1 MESENVAFLPVA
13 LRIEGRK
20 IVIIGGGHVGL
31 HKATILSRFTRNV
44 TVISPTFLEGFSA
57 LPFRLLKKEY
67 ASTDLADAFL
77 VYICTE
83 DKALNRRI
91 HDEAAARGILTS
103 VCDAPS
109 LCDVISPA
117 ILRQDN
123 ICIAVTSDG
132 RDVRRSIRIRDRIR
146 RLVGEVKG
154 LLE

>member
-1 MESENVAFLPVA
+1 MTEVSFLPVA

-31 HKATILSRFTRNV
+31 HKATILSRFTRQV
-44 TVISPTFLEGFSA
+44 TVVSPSFLEGFEA
-57 LPFRLLKKEY
+57 LPFTLVHKEY
-67 ASTDLADAFL
+67 APTDIADAFL

-91 HDEAAARGILTS
+91 HDDAAARGILTS
-103 VCDAPS
+103 VCDDPS

-117 ILRQDN
+117 IHREGN

-132 RDVRRSIRIRDRIR
+132 REVRRSIRIRNRIR
-146 RLVGEVKG
+146 ILAQQIAQFWD
-154 LLE
+154 